1 MDLGKMLDLLHEE
14 LESLNT
20 AIATLERLQEGGRKR
35 GRPPRLAHGHSERTV
50 QVTDKEPA
58 KTERRHP

>member
-1 MDLGKMLDLLHEE
+1 MNLTKVLAALHEE

-20 AIATLERLQEGGRKR
+20 AIATLEQLQQGGRKR
-35 GRPPRLAHGHSERTV
+35 GRPPKRVLGQASPAVELAG
-50 QVTDKEPA
+50 KLPA

>member
-1 MDLGKMLDLLHEE
+1 MDLTKVLAHLHEE

-20 AIATLERLQEGGRKR
+20 AIATLEQLQQGGRRR
-35 GRPPRLAHGHSERTV
+35 GRPPKRLNGQASPAVELTGK
-50 QVTDKEPA
+50 QPA